1 MKLIPSHPLGDQ
13 LRFWSRTFVLVGIG
27 STSTD
32 RFPTLKY
39 ESPTHIQGLPT
50 LFHMGCHITS
60 SAMARTWL
68 HRNASLQTQL
78 SALAKLSDLTHSYG
92 QNITVLS
99 RQPTDSKVFALA
111 KVFALLLPQPWPD
124 HDYYVKNTYRRLPSA
139 LADNKRYH
147 SLARKGPSPS
157 VTTERY
163 PTYSSSPHEELRRIA
178 SSALARRSTNQTVSK
193 FMVVLGS
200 IPISLCSFSYF
211 HLLFFNSFKQS
222 IQRFILVISVTLL

>member
-1 MKLIPSHPLGDQ
+1 MLIRIDPKFLAFPVPFSQTSSFLKSKFIFNHRVQANMKLTPPHPLGDQ

-39 ESPTHIQGLPT
+39 ESSTHIEGLPT

-78 SALAKLSDLTHSYG
+78 SAPARLSDLTHSYG

-99 RQPTDSKVFALA
+99 RQPTDSKVSALA
-111 KVFALLLPQPWPD
+111 KVLRSC
-124 HDYYVKNTYRRLPSA
+124 YRS
-139 LADNKRYH
+139 H
-147 SLARKGPSPS
+147 G
-157 VTTERY
+157 
-163 PTYSSSPHEELRRIA
+163 
-178 SSALARRSTNQTVSK
+178 
-193 FMVVLGS
+193 
-200 IPISLCSFSYF
+200 
-211 HLLFFNSFKQS
+211 
-222 IQRFILVISVTLL
+222 